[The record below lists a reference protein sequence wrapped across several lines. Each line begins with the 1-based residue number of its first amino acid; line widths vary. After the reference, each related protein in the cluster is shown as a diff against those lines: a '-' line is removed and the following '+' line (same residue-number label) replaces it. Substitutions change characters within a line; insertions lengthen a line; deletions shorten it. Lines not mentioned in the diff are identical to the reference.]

1 MLALPRRFCWL
12 YWILVLSTSV
22 DSHGWYV
29 MLFNIVMMGS
39 AMWIFHFGS
48 PHLRLLPKTFQSY
61 STAFSVHFGVIT
73 TTALLCVCIPLAM
86 LPVYALR
93 LPPGFVALSICAF
106 NIVRGLAILWFA
118 ELFGRNYPGIASTSG
133 PWEGKVGQGNEAL
146 DECYRRLYSKSRL
159 TRWVEASL
167 RVIYTGF
174 KHNAGGG

>member
-1 MLALPRRFCWL
+1 MLTLPRLFCGW

-39 AMWIFHFGS
+39 AMWIFFLGS
-48 PHLRLLPKTFQSY
+48 PHPRLLSKTFQSY

-73 TTALLCVCIPLAM
+73 TTALLCVCTPLAM
-86 LPVYALR
+86 LLVYASR

-118 ELFGRNYPGIASTSG
+118 EVFGRNYPGIVSTG

-167 RVIYTGF
+167 RVTYTGF
-174 KHNAGGG
+174 KKNGGGG